1 MVKGGKTD
9 TDDDGK
15 TDSEEVKWGNEYTSD
30 EVNIKWTA
38 DGYELPLLKDL
49 WGDFSVRY
57 EYDVADIPFAEK
69 IGDIRVL
76 PVLSDPT
83 MIDSDADGLND
94 LDDTMPFI
102 NDFKELWYKMTIN
115 EKEFYLG
122 HTGYGINAVQAHV
135 YDTSN
140 GRWEHYGLIDGVWLI
155 SDDARIIKNKIED
168 IEGYFDIENQT
179 ITFEHPDEDV
189 VIDLDEVWGTC
200 RKYLEGYDS
209 FIEGVKEECREEL
222 DTTLGIL
229 IGFIDCYFEEEVEII
244 DAKST
249 KGISVSKID
258 AKKSL
263 RKMVEPDLGEMKS
276 FILFLLDEDEEEL
289 EEHYTY
295 MNVKVTTDKACIFG
309 FSVVSGAS
317 VVVGGAQVAKG
328 GGEIAS
334 GVAST
339 PETAGA
345 SIVITAKGGIELK
358 KGVEKLDRAWDFGK
372 KAAHS
377 YEQYR
382 LDKETF
388 EDIEGAGKTSAKG
401 LIGHDFEDYL
411 TKQLGGNGSFSVGG
425 RDFDGGIGNRWWEAK
440 SGGYWEMLE
449 ENPKQLLK
457 FKDSMG
463 DRLKIA
469 KTNGATYELFSN
481 TPIPESIKQWLT
493 KKGIPYTELLD

>member
-1 MVKGGKTD
+1 M
-9 TDDDGK
+9 
-15 TDSEEVKWGNEYTSD
+15 
-30 EVNIKWTA
+30 
-38 DGYELPLLKDL
+38 
-49 WGDFSVRY
+49 
-57 EYDVADIPFAEK
+57 
-69 IGDIRVL
+69 
-76 PVLSDPT
+76 
-83 MIDSDADGLND
+83 
-94 LDDTMPFI
+94 
-102 NDFKELWYKMTIN
+102 
-115 EKEFYLG
+115 
-122 HTGYGINAVQAHV
+122 
-135 YDTSN
+135 
-140 GRWEHYGLIDGVWLI
+140 WLI

-168 IEGYFDIENQT
+168 IEDYFDIENQT

-249 KGISVSKID
+249 KGISLSKID

-388 EDIEGAGKTSAKG
+388 EDIEGAGKSNYKAGDKTPKG
-401 LIGHDFEDYL
+401 REL
-411 TKQLGGNGSFSVGG
+411 TKHGAERANERGFTDKNTDDIIDNNSKHRVKEIDKETGELVWRYQDTRGNTVCTNEWGDKIVTVYSHPKGKNGGNY
-425 RDFDGGIGNRWWEAK
+425 IPKNR
-440 SGGYWEMLE
+440 
-449 ENPKQLLK
+449 
-457 FKDSMG
+457 
-463 DRLKIA
+463 
-469 KTNGATYELFSN
+469 
-481 TPIPESIKQWLT
+481 
-493 KKGIPYTELLD
+493 